1 MHTYGLIG
9 FPLKHSF
16 SSKFFTEKFAREGVE
31 AEYLNFEIEDIL
43 QLREVILFNQ
53 HLRGLNVTIPYKE
66 QVIPFLNEIT
76 PEAQRIGAVNTI
88 KIEREPGNMYFY
100 HLTGYNTD
108 YVGFKKSIEPL
119 IRPGL
124 HKKALILGTGGA
136 SKAVRQVFEEMNI
149 PWKYVS
155 RTGSDERFTYNEIDE
170 AVLLEHK
177 IVVNCSPIGTFPK
190 DEKCPDIPYRF
201 LTHEHLLYDLI
212 YNPSE
217 TLFLKKGKAQGATI
231 KNGAEMLELQ
241 ALAAWEIWSKQ

>member
-1 MHTYGLIG
+1 MKHYGLIG
-9 FPLKHSF
+9 YPLTHSF
-16 SSKFFTEKFAREGVE
+16 SKRYFTEKFETGKIDAV
-31 AEYLNFEIEDIL
+31 YSNYEIDSIT
-43 QLREVILFNQ
+43 RFPEVIASNPELI
-53 HLRGLNVTIPYKE
+53 GLNVTIPYKE

-190 DEKCPDIPYRF
+190 DEECPDIPYRF

-217 TLFLKKGKAQGATI
+217 TLFLKKGKTQGATI